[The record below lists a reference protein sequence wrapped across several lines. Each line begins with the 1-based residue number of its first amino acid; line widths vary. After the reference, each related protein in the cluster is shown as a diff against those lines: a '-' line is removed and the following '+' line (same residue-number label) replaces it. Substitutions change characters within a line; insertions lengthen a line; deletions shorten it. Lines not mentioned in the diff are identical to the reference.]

1 MRGRGGGGAQSPSC
15 FPACL
20 ISTRGG
26 LGEFSKVM
34 QTIDCISGLR
44 ITFENSPNPAS
55 VQIRLYKYGKKFSIA
70 FKMFLK
76 INSTNEW
83 KLCLLTS

>member
-1 MRGRGGGGAQSPSC
+1 MRGRGGGGWGQSPSC

-34 QTIDCISGLR
+34 QTPDCISGLR

-55 VQIRLYKYGKKFSIA
+55 VQIRLYKYGKS
-70 FKMFLK
+70 
-76 INSTNEW
+76 S
-83 KLCLLTS
+83 LLLLQNIS

>member
-1 MRGRGGGGAQSPSC
+1 MRGRGGGWGQSPSC

-20 ISTRGG
+20 ISTRGE

-34 QTIDCISGLR
+34 QTLDCISGLR

-70 FKMFLK
+70 FTKYF
-76 INSTNEW
+76 S
-83 KLCLLTS
+83 KLIRQMNGNCVY